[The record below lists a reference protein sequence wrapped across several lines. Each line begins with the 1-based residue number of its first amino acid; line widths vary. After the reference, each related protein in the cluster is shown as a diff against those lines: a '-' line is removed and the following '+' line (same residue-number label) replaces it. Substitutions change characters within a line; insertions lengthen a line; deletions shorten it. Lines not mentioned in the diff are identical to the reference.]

1 MMDWI
6 EEELKKIQQ
15 QKLLRRRTLR
25 EGLIDLCS
33 NDYLGLREH
42 PEVKEEAIRVTK
54 DYGVGSGAS
63 ALVSGYTTHHKSL
76 EDKLADFKGVP
87 ACALFGSGYLANL
100 GTIPALVSEGDMILS
115 DQLNHASIIDACKL
129 SRAKVFVFPHLD
141 YERAEEVLKENRR
154 AYRRCL
160 LVSDSVFS
168 MDGDIAHLP
177 TLLKLSQEYDCML
190 MLDEA
195 HATGTL
201 GEKGKGILYAFGI
214 PWQESIILMGTL
226 SKALGSYGAFVCGSQ
241 RLVDYLINRAR
252 SLIFSTS
259 LPPSLCA
266 SAKKA
271 LEILEREGWMVPT
284 LKSLA
289 EDIYKRLSEMGFFV
303 KFHSTPILPIML
315 YSEERALELSKYLLE
330 KGVFLQAIR
339 YPTVPMGEARL
350 RLTASL
356 KYKKEDLEYFY
367 TLLKSLPHPPFTDL
381 LSQQPNF

>member
-1 MMDWI
+1 MDWI
-6 EEELKKIQQ
+6 EEELRKIQQ

-42 PEVKEEAIRVTK
+42 PEVKEEAIRVIK

-76 EDKLADFKGVP
+76 EEKLADFKGVP
-87 ACALFGSGYLANL
+87 ACVLFGSGYLANL

-141 YERAEEVLKENRR
+141 YERAEEVLKEYRK

-177 TLLKLSQEYDCML
+177 TLLKLSQKYDCML

-214 PWQESIILMGTL
+214 PWQENIILMGTL

-271 LEILEREGWMVPT
+271 LEVLEREEWMVST

-289 EDIYKRLSEMGFFV
+289 EDIYRRLSEMGFFV

-315 YSEERALELSKYLLE
+315 YSEERALELAKYLLE
-330 KGVFLQAIR
+330 SGVFLQAIR

-367 TLLKSLPHPPFTDL
+367 TLLKSPPPP
-381 LSQQPNF
+381 SPY

>member
-1 MMDWI
+1 MDWI

-42 PEVKEEAIRVTK
+42 PEVKEEAIRVIK

-76 EDKLADFKGVP
+76 EEKLADFKGVP
-87 ACALFGSGYLANL
+87 ACVLFGSGYLANL

-177 TLLKLSQEYDCML
+177 TLLKLSLEYDCML

-271 LEILEREGWMVPT
+271 LEILEREEWMVPT

-289 EDIYKRLSEMGFFV
+289 EEIYKRLSEMGFFV

-315 YSEERALELSKYLLE
+315 YSEERALELAKYLLE
-330 KGVFLQAIR
+330 RGVFLQAIR

-367 TLLKSLPHPPFTDL
+367 TLLKSPSPPSL
-381 LSQQPNF
+381 Y

>member
-42 PEVKEEAIRVTK
+42 PEVKEEAIRVIK

-63 ALVSGYTTHHKSL
+63 ALVSGYTTHHRSL
-76 EDKLADFKGVP
+76 EEKLADFKGVP
-87 ACALFGSGYLANL
+87 ACVLFGSGYLANL

-115 DQLNHASIIDACKL
+115 DQLNHASIIDACRL

-141 YERAEEVLKENRR
+141 YERAEEVLKEYRK

-214 PWQESIILMGTL
+214 PWQENIILMGTL

-241 RLVDYLINRAR
+241 RLVDYLVNRAR

-271 LEILEREGWMVPT
+271 LEVLEREEWMLSA

-303 KFHSTPILPIML
+303 KFHRTPILPIML

-330 KGVFLQAIR
+330 RGVFLQAIR

-356 KYKKEDLEYFY
+356 KYKKENLEYFY
-367 TLLKSLPHPPFTDL
+367 TLLKSPSPPSL
-381 LSQQPNF
+381 Y

>member
-1 MMDWI
+1 MDWI
-6 EEELKKIQQ
+6 EEELRKIQQ
-15 QKLLRRRTLR
+15 QKLLRKRTLR

-42 PEVKEEAIRVTK
+42 PEVKEEAIKVIK

-87 ACALFGSGYLANL
+87 ACVLFGSGYLANL

-129 SRAKVFVFPHLD
+129 SRARVFVFPHLD
-141 YERAEEVLKENRR
+141 YERAEEVLKENRS

-177 TLLKLSQEYDCML
+177 TVLKLSQEYDCML

-201 GEKGKGILYAFGI
+201 GERGKGILYAFGI
-214 PWQESIILMGTL
+214 HWQESIILMGTL

-241 RLVDYLINRAR
+241 RLVDYLVNRAR

-289 EDIYKRLSEMGFFV
+289 EEIYKRLSEMGFFV

-315 YSEERALELSKYLLE
+315 YSEEKALELSKYLLE
-330 KGVFLQAIR
+330 RGVFLQAIR

-367 TLLKSLPHPPFTDL
+367 TLLESPPPP
-381 LSQQPNF
+381 SPY

>member
-6 EEELKKIQQ
+6 EEELRKIQQ
-15 QKLLRRRTLR
+15 QKLLRKRTLR

-42 PEVKEEAIRVTK
+42 PEVKEEAIKVIK

-63 ALVSGYTTHHKSL
+63 ALVSGYTIYHKSL
-76 EDKLADFKGVP
+76 EEKLADFKGVP
-87 ACALFGSGYLANL
+87 ACVLFGSGYLANL

-115 DQLNHASIIDACKL
+115 DQFNHASIIDGCKL

-141 YERAEEVLKENRR
+141 YERAEEVLKENRK

-160 LVSDSVFS
+160 LISDSVFS

-201 GEKGKGILYAFGI
+201 GEKGKGVLYAFGI

-271 LEILEREGWMVPT
+271 LEILEREGWMLSA

-289 EDIYKRLSEMGFFV
+289 EYIYKRLSEMGFFV
-303 KFHSTPILPIML
+303 KFHRTPILPIML

-367 TLLKSLPHPPFTDL
+367 TLLKSHPPP
-381 LSQQPNF
+381 SPY

>member
-42 PEVKEEAIRVTK
+42 PEVKEEAIRVIK

-87 ACALFGSGYLANL
+87 ACVLFGSGYLANL

-141 YERAEEVLKENRR
+141 YERAEEVLKENRK

-214 PWQESIILMGTL
+214 PWQENIILMGTL

-271 LEILEREGWMVPT
+271 LEILEREEWMVPT

-303 KFHSTPILPIML
+303 KFHGTPILPIML

-367 TLLKSLPHPPFTDL
+367 TLLKSPPPP
-381 LSQQPNF
+381 SPY

>member
-6 EEELKKIQQ
+6 EEELKKIYQ
-15 QKLLRRRTLR
+15 QKLLRKRTLR

-42 PEVKEEAIRVTK
+42 PEVKEEAIKVIK

-63 ALVSGYTTHHKSL
+63 ALVSGYTIYHRSL
-76 EDKLADFKGVP
+76 EEKLADFKGVP
-87 ACALFGSGYLANL
+87 ACVLFGSGYLANL

-115 DQLNHASIIDACKL
+115 DQLNHASIIDACRL
-129 SRAKVFVFPHLD
+129 SRAKIFVFPHLD

-201 GEKGKGILYAFGI
+201 GDKGKGILYAFGI
-214 PWQESIILMGTL
+214 PWQENIILMGTL

-266 SAKKA
+266 SAKKT
-271 LEILEREGWMVPT
+271 LEILEREEWMVPT

-289 EDIYKRLSEMGFFV
+289 EGIYKRLSEMGFFV
-303 KFHSTPILPIML
+303 KFYSTPILPIML

-339 YPTVPMGEARL
+339 YPTGEVLCRL
-350 RLTASL
+350 KPKSFRAFLTAR
-356 KYKKEDLEYFY
+356 EEV
-367 TLLKSLPHPPFTDL
+367 
-381 LSQQPNF
+381 

>member
-1 MMDWI
+1 MDWI
-6 EEELKKIQQ
+6 EEELRKIQQ

-42 PEVKEEAIRVTK
+42 PEVKEEAIRVIK

-76 EDKLADFKGVP
+76 EEKLADFKGVP
-87 ACALFGSGYLANL
+87 ACVLFGSGYLANL

-141 YERAEEVLKENRR
+141 YERAEEVLKENRK

-214 PWQESIILMGTL
+214 PWQENIILMGTL

-271 LEILEREGWMVPT
+271 LEVLEREEWMVPT

-289 EDIYKRLSEMGFFV
+289 EDIYRRLSEMGFFV

-315 YSEERALELSKYLLE
+315 YSEERALELAKYLLE
-330 KGVFLQAIR
+330 RGVFLQAIR

-367 TLLKSLPHPPFTDL
+367 TLLKSPYPPSL
-381 LSQQPNF
+381 Y

>member
-6 EEELKKIQQ
+6 EEELRKIQQ
-15 QKLLRRRTLR
+15 QKLLRKRTLR

-42 PEVKEEAIRVTK
+42 PEVKEEAIKVIK

-63 ALVSGYTTHHKSL
+63 ALVSGYTIYHKSL
-76 EDKLADFKGVP
+76 EEKLADFKGVP
-87 ACALFGSGYLANL
+87 ACVLFGSGYLANL

-115 DQLNHASIIDACKL
+115 DQFNHASIIDGCKL

-141 YERAEEVLKENRR
+141 YERAEEVLKENRK

-160 LVSDSVFS
+160 LISDSVFS

-201 GEKGKGILYAFGI
+201 GEKGKGVLYAFGI

-241 RLVDYLINRAR
+241 RLVDYLTNRAR

-367 TLLKSLPHPPFTDL
+367 TLLKSLPLGT
-381 LSQQPNF
+381 

>member
-1 MMDWI
+1 MDWI

-42 PEVKEEAIRVTK
+42 PEVKEEAIRVIK

-76 EDKLADFKGVP
+76 EEKLADFKGVP
-87 ACALFGSGYLANL
+87 ACVLFGSGYLANL

-214 PWQESIILMGTL
+214 PWQENIILMGTL

-241 RLVDYLINRAR
+241 RLVDYLVNRAR

-271 LEILEREGWMVPT
+271 LEVLEREEWMLSA

-303 KFHSTPILPIML
+303 KFHRTPILPIML

-330 KGVFLQAIR
+330 RGVFLQAIR

-367 TLLKSLPHPPFTDL
+367 TLLKSPSPPSL
-381 LSQQPNF
+381 Y

>member
-1 MMDWI
+1 MMNWI
-6 EEELKKIQQ
+6 EEELQKIQQ

-42 PEVKEEAIRVTK
+42 PEVKEEAIKVIK

-63 ALVSGYTTHHKSL
+63 ALVSGYTIYHKSL
-76 EDKLADFKGVP
+76 EEKLADFKGVP
-87 ACALFGSGYLANL
+87 ACVLFGSGYLANL

-115 DQLNHASIIDACKL
+115 DQLNHASIIDACRL
-129 SRAKVFVFPHLD
+129 SKARVFVFPHLD
-141 YERAEEVLKENRR
+141 YERAEGVLKENRG

-214 PWQESIILMGTL
+214 PWQENVILMGTL

-271 LEILEREGWMVPT
+271 LEVLEREEWMFPT

-289 EDIYKRLSEMGFFV
+289 EDIYKRLSKMGFSV
-303 KFHSTPILPIML
+303 KFHHTPILPIML
-315 YSEERALELSKYLLE
+315 YSEERALELAKYLLE

-367 TLLKSLPHPPFTDL
+367 ALLKSPPPISKEL
-381 LSQQPNF
+381 ELK

>member
-6 EEELKKIQQ
+6 EEELRKIQQ

-42 PEVKEEAIRVTK
+42 PEVKEEAIKVIK

-63 ALVSGYTTHHKSL
+63 ALVSGYTIYHRSL
-76 EDKLADFKGVP
+76 EEKLADFKGVP
-87 ACALFGSGYLANL
+87 ACVLFGSGYLANL

-115 DQLNHASIIDACKL
+115 DQLNHASIIDGCRL

-141 YERAEEVLKENRR
+141 YEKAEEILKENRN

-177 TLLKLSQEYDCML
+177 TLLKLSLEYDCVL

-214 PWQESIILMGTL
+214 PWQENIILMGTL

-241 RLVDYLINRAR
+241 RLVNYLINRAR

-271 LEILEREGWMVPT
+271 LEILEREEWMVPT

-289 EDIYKRLSEMGFFV
+289 EEIYKRLSEMGFSV
-303 KFHSTPILPIML
+303 KFHHTPILPIML
-315 YSEERALELSKYLLE
+315 YSEERALELAKYLLE
-330 KGVFLQAIR
+330 RSVFLQAIR

-367 TLLKSLPHPPFTDL
+367 ALLKSPPPISKEL
-381 LSQQPNF
+381 ELK

>member
-42 PEVKEEAIRVTK
+42 PEVKEEAIRVIK

-63 ALVSGYTTHHKSL
+63 ALVSGYTTHHRSL
-76 EDKLADFKGVP
+76 EEKLADFKGVP
-87 ACALFGSGYLANL
+87 ACVLFGSGYLANL

-115 DQLNHASIIDACKL
+115 DQLNHASIIDACRL

-141 YERAEEVLKENRR
+141 YERAEEVLKEYRK

-214 PWQESIILMGTL
+214 PWQENIILMGTL

-241 RLVDYLINRAR
+241 RLVDYLVNRAR

-271 LEILEREGWMVPT
+271 LEVLEREEWMVPT

-303 KFHSTPILPIML
+303 KFHRTPILPIML

-330 KGVFLQAIR
+330 RGVFLQAIR

-367 TLLKSLPHPPFTDL
+367 TLLKSPSPPSL
-381 LSQQPNF
+381 Y

>member
-1 MMDWI
+1 
-6 EEELKKIQQ
+6 
-15 QKLLRRRTLR
+15 
-25 EGLIDLCS
+25 
-33 NDYLGLREH
+33 
-42 PEVKEEAIRVTK
+42 
-54 DYGVGSGAS
+54 
-63 ALVSGYTTHHKSL
+63 
-76 EDKLADFKGVP
+76 
-87 ACALFGSGYLANL
+87 
-100 GTIPALVSEGDMILS
+100 
-115 DQLNHASIIDACKL
+115 
-129 SRAKVFVFPHLD
+129 
-141 YERAEEVLKENRR
+141 
-154 AYRRCL
+154 
-160 LVSDSVFS
+160 

-214 PWQESIILMGTL
+214 PWQENIILMGTL

-271 LEILEREGWMVPT
+271 LEILEKEGWMVPT

-289 EDIYKRLSEMGFFV
+289 EEIYKRLSEMGFSV
-303 KFHSTPILPIML
+303 KFHHTPILPIML
-315 YSEERALELSKYLLE
+315 YSEERALELAKYLLE

-367 TLLKSLPHPPFTDL
+367 TLLKSPPPP
-381 LSQQPNF
+381 SPY

>member
-1 MMDWI
+1 MDWI
-6 EEELKKIQQ
+6 EEELRKIQQ
-15 QKLLRRRTLR
+15 QKLLRKRTLR

-42 PEVKEEAIRVTK
+42 PEVKEEAIKVIK

-87 ACALFGSGYLANL
+87 ACVLFGSGYLANL

-214 PWQESIILMGTL
+214 HWQESIILMGTL

-241 RLVDYLINRAR
+241 RLVDYLVNRAR

-289 EDIYKRLSEMGFFV
+289 EEIYKRLSEMGFFV

-315 YSEERALELSKYLLE
+315 YSEEKALELSKYLLE
-330 KGVFLQAIR
+330 RGVFLQAIR

-367 TLLKSLPHPPFTDL
+367 TLLKSPSPP
-381 LSQQPNF
+381 SPY

>member
-6 EEELKKIQQ
+6 EEELRKIQQ

-42 PEVKEEAIRVTK
+42 PEVKEEAIKVIK
-54 DYGVGSGAS
+54 DCGVGSGAS
-63 ALVSGYTTHHKSL
+63 ALVSGYTIHDKSL
-76 EDKLADFKGVP
+76 EEKLAEFKAGP
-87 ACALFGSGYLANL
+87 ACVLFGSGYLANL

-115 DQLNHASIIDACKL
+115 DQLNHASIIDGCRL
-129 SRAKVFVFPHLD
+129 SRAKIFVFPHLD

-154 AYRRCL
+154 AYRRCM

-201 GEKGKGILYAFGI
+201 GEKCKGILYAFGI
-214 PWQESIILMGTL
+214 PWQENIILMGTL

-271 LEILEREGWMVPT
+271 LEILEREEWMVPT

-289 EDIYKRLSEMGFFV
+289 EGIYKRLSEMGFFV
-303 KFHSTPILPIML
+303 KFHRTPILPIML
-315 YSEERALELSKYLLE
+315 YSEES
-330 KGVFLQAIR
+330 
-339 YPTVPMGEARL
+339 P
-350 RLTASL
+350 
-356 KYKKEDLEYFY
+356 
-367 TLLKSLPHPPFTDL
+367 
-381 LSQQPNF
+381 

>member
-6 EEELKKIQQ
+6 EEELRKIQQ
-15 QKLLRRRTLR
+15 QKLLRKRTLR
-25 EGLIDLCS
+25 EGLVDLCS

-42 PEVKEEAIRVTK
+42 PEVKEEAIRVIK

-76 EDKLADFKGVP
+76 EEKLADFKGVP
-87 ACALFGSGYLANL
+87 ACVLFGSGYLANL

-115 DQLNHASIIDACKL
+115 DQLNHASIIDACRL

-141 YERAEEVLKENRR
+141 YEKAEEILKENRR

-214 PWQESIILMGTL
+214 PWKENIILMGTL

-271 LEILEREGWMVPT
+271 LEILEREEWMVPT

-289 EDIYKRLSEMGFFV
+289 EDIYKRLSEIGFFV
-303 KFHSTPILPIML
+303 KFHGTPILPIML
-315 YSEERALELSKYLLE
+315 YSEEMALELSKYLLE

-367 TLLKSLPHPPFTDL
+367 TLLKSLPIFPRS
-381 LSQQPNF
+381 LS

>member
-6 EEELKKIQQ
+6 EEELRKIQQ

-42 PEVKEEAIRVTK
+42 PEVKEEAIRVIK

-76 EDKLADFKGVP
+76 EEKLADFKGVP
-87 ACALFGSGYLANL
+87 ACVLFGSGYLANL

-115 DQLNHASIIDACKL
+115 DQLNHASIIDACRL

-241 RLVDYLINRAR
+241 RLVDYLVNRAR

-271 LEILEREGWMVPT
+271 LEVLEREEWMVPT

-289 EDIYKRLSEMGFFV
+289 EGIYKRLSEMGFFV

-315 YSEERALELSKYLLE
+315 YSEERALELAKYLLE
-330 KGVFLQAIR
+330 SGVFLQAIR
-339 YPTVPMGEARL
+339 YPTVPMVEARL
-350 RLTASL
+350 RLTTSL

-367 TLLKSLPHPPFTDL
+367 TLLKSPPPPSL
-381 LSQQPNF
+381 Y

>member
-6 EEELKKIQQ
+6 EEELRKIQQ
-15 QKLLRRRTLR
+15 QKLLRKRTLR
-25 EGLIDLCS
+25 EGLVDLCS

-42 PEVKEEAIRVTK
+42 PEVKEEAIRVIK

-76 EDKLADFKGVP
+76 EEKLADFKGVP
-87 ACALFGSGYLANL
+87 ACVLFGSGYLANL

-115 DQLNHASIIDACKL
+115 DQLNHASIIDACRL

-141 YERAEEVLKENRR
+141 YEKAEEILKENRR

-214 PWQESIILMGTL
+214 PWKENIILMGTL

-271 LEILEREGWMVPT
+271 LEILEREEWMVPT

-289 EDIYKRLSEMGFFV
+289 EDIYKRLSEIGFFV
-303 KFHSTPILPIML
+303 KFHGTPILPIML
-315 YSEERALELSKYLLE
+315 YSEEMALELSKYLLE

-367 TLLKSLPHPPFTDL
+367 TLLKSPSPP
-381 LSQQPNF
+381 SPY

>member
-1 MMDWI
+1 MDWI

-42 PEVKEEAIRVTK
+42 PEVKEEAIRVIK

-87 ACALFGSGYLANL
+87 ACVLFGSGYLANL

-115 DQLNHASIIDACKL
+115 DQLNHASIIDACRL

-141 YERAEEVLKENRR
+141 YERAEEVLKENRK

-177 TLLKLSQEYDCML
+177 TLLKLSQKYDCML

-214 PWQESIILMGTL
+214 PWQENIILMGTL

-271 LEILEREGWMVPT
+271 LEVLEREEWMVSA

-289 EDIYKRLSEMGFFV
+289 EDIYRRLSEMGFFV
-303 KFHSTPILPIML
+303 KFYGTPILPIML
-315 YSEERALELSKYLLE
+315 YSEESALELAKYLLE
-330 KGVFLQAIR
+330 RGVFLQAIR

-356 KYKKEDLEYFY
+356 KYKKDDLEYFY
-367 TLLKSLPHPPFTDL
+367 ALLKSPPPP
-381 LSQQPNF
+381 SPY